1 MSQMTLPPEGECP
14 DPLDTQLNALYSIS
28 SNIELA
34 IIKGQKEQAKAL
46 LADGLAQSC
55 QLLHQLQ
62 GIDLL
67 KPVIPSETIRR
78 MASKGEQV
86 LKFLRLERELLK
98 QTKLDPQVTDY
109 LLGKLREL
117 INSGTEL
124 PQNWRQDLDLL
135 AKLVCEE
142 ANKDSGA
149 REPTVTYTR
158 HYGGRWRAYSHTELT
173 AAGTRCIVTASHHP
187 LDLWRCL
194 ADFGSVPRSIEIL
207 FSQKRTLGRALK
219 VGLRVSRKRPAALRT
234 SGVNNREP
242 GTARGRP

>member
-86 LKFLRLERELLK
+86 LKFLRLERDLLK

-142 ANKDSGA
+142 AKK
-149 REPTVTYTR
+149 
-158 HYGGRWRAYSHTELT
+158 T
-173 AAGTRCIVTASHHP
+173 AAPGNRPLLIRATMAGGGGLIAILNLLPPVQGALSPQVT
-187 LDLWRCL
+187 
-194 ADFGSVPRSIEIL
+194 
-207 FSQKRTLGRALK
+207 TL
-219 VGLRVSRKRPAALRT
+219 ST
-234 SGVNNREP
+234 SGGVWLISEAFRDQLKSFFP
-242 GTARGRP
+242 KKGH